1 MATITKYI
9 SLYNEVVGT
18 RAASTYSWP
27 SSTATADQAYP
38 LVRIHKADYGPL
50 TAAYFEAVLKTSA
63 TTRTAY
69 CTLVNSSATSVATSV
84 VTTTSTTAVRVRSG
98 DISGDANFTDDQ
110 DWSIQIKR
118 NSTTVT
124 ISVYS
129 ARLLITQTGTVTAT
143 ETQITLG
150 NQESNYADPGTSY
163 VDFPTTGYFLYTAAK
178 WDGTRVAY
186 LDVTTEGGAAVVMTI
201 ALCDVA
207 DNSVIGSCAVTPD
220 AVVRTRSANLFA
232 SLVDG
237 HTYKIMYKNASAI
250 GTNTCYDARLIFQ
263 QTATPT
269 LTETY
274 LPIRTTEHTTT
285 ATTHTDLFG
294 YFYWDVSEIDVS
306 SYVVLHEAT
315 IKNSDATKTT
325 NVDVNNATDGDLD
338 TRSTSS
344 LTKVLSTS
352 GSLTFTDHTENTAHL
367 RLTATAATGTM
378 SGSHLKIQTVIVAGG
393 TSISPSIS
401 PSLSPSISP
410 SVSPSV
416 SKSQSVSPSVSP
428 SASPSASKSISPSIS
443 PSISASASV
452 SPSVS
457 PSASPSASKSIS
469 PSISPSVSASQ
480 SISPSVS
487 PSPSPS
493 ISPSISPSVSPSV
506 SASQSV
512 SPSISP
518 SPSPSISPSV
528 SPSISPSVSA
538 SQSVSPSVS
547 PSASPSVSASQSV
560 SPSVSPSASSSISP
574 STSPS
579 ISSSISPSASISPSI
594 SPSASVSPSI
604 SPSPSPSISPS
615 ASQSVSPSVSP
626 SASVSPSISPSAS
639 VSISPSAS
647 PSISPSVS
655 PSVSK
660 SQSVSP
666 SVSPSASPS
675 ASKSISPSISPSISA
690 SASVSPSISPSA
702 SPSISPS
709 VSPSP
714 SASPSASPS
723 VSPSASPSPSEKH
736 KGGPRPILKPVYAIL
751 KSFNGYQWVEARI
764 KNKMH
769 IYLNGWKDI
778 KSK

>member
-325 NVDVNNATDGDLD
+325 NVDVNNATNGDLD

-401 PSLSPSISP
+401 PSL
-410 SVSPSV
+410 
-416 SKSQSVSPSVSP
+416 
-428 SASPSASKSISPSIS
+428 SPSIS

>member
-410 SVSPSV
+410 S
-416 SKSQSVSPSVSP
+416 
-428 SASPSASKSISPSIS
+428 
-443 PSISASASV
+443 ISASASV